1 MTYYESSAQS
11 AYLGYIILL
20 LKMLQSFMKLLSQAV
35 SLPHESERSQYQL
48 CAYSQKYIQSIWTS
62 FPPLLS
68 LSLLLYLFLAS
79 QDTFQLRI
87 LFRYLLYVYIWYSDV
102 FPTLFLV
109 KTEFWTLFS
118 KDLVTLI
125 HNKLLRVAKKLTSY
139 LNWYVWTK
147 HCTLT
152 KYYKSS
158 KSTIKDVKKI
168 CLGINKTRPLHF
180 KSCD

>member
-1 MTYYESSAQS
+1 
-11 AYLGYIILL
+11 
-20 LKMLQSFMKLLSQAV
+20 MKV
-35 SLPHESERSQYQL
+35 KGPN
-48 CAYSQKYIQSIWTS
+48 TS
-62 FPPLLS
+62 FVLIHRSTSSLFEHLPPHPYLLS

-139 LNWYVWTK
+139 LNRYVWTK

-158 KSTIKDVKKI
+158 KSTIKDMWRKYV
-168 CLGINKTRPLHF
+168 
-180 KSCD
+180 